1 MNFKWN
7 ARLRS
12 TAGACFNKRSVKI
25 NENLDCERIS
35 RIELSSKVIFNIC
48 TSIVCNKLIII
59 FWLLQ
64 IIDTAERLRDTLI
77 HELCHAA
84 CWIFNGISEG
94 HGPSWKSWANK
105 AMSKFPELPI
115 IKRCHSYDI
124 QTKFTYKCI
133 KCGYR

>member
-1 MNFKWN
+1 MT
-7 ARLRS
+7 RLVDKFLHKDIYLS
-12 TAGACFNKRSVKI
+12 TYIFLFVK
-25 NENLDCERIS
+25 
-35 RIELSSKVIFNIC
+35 
-48 TSIVCNKLIII
+48 
-59 FWLLQ
+59 

-105 AMSKFPELPI
+105 AMQKYPELPI